1 MSRNCTTADAY
12 IRIAHT
18 AGGSIATTQ
27 DTPVPDVC
35 ICFVRLV
42 SICIVLHIHSI
53 PVPVRIPEIRIPG
66 TLLRHVRIVELSTNR
81 PKRITADARSQPART
96 VKGNTAIIQGT
107 CALNVRIFPAELA
120 ECCIVPSTRHITA
133 PDRIRISNG
142 QGKPLSAHTAGRPT
156 RKVKTIPAD
165 ALSRTVLTVERNTAI
180 IPDTPVPLAL
190 TKRASTVMLC
200 TA

>member
-27 DTPVPDVC
+27 DTPAPDVC

-96 VKGNTAIIQGT
+96 VKGNTVTIQ
-107 CALNVRIFPAELA
+107 
-120 ECCIVPSTRHITA
+120 
-133 PDRIRISNG
+133 
-142 QGKPLSAHTAGRPT
+142 
-156 RKVKTIPAD
+156 
-165 ALSRTVLTVERNTAI
+165 
-180 IPDTPVPLAL
+180 DTPVPDAL
-190 TKRASTVMLC
+190 MWHVKSAELCTVLLIRSTVVRVREIRTRIILC
-200 TA
+200 CIANIAKFNINQLNRITAVA